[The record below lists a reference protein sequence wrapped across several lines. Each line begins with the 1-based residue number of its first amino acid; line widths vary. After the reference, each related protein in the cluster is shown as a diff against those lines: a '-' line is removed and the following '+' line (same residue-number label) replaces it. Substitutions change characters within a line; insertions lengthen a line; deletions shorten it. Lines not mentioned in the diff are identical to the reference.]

1 MWLLLNSC
9 NQWLRTHL
17 AWSNS
22 WQSWKER
29 LGTLTLL
36 LGALALL
43 RWGGRL
49 SVWQQCALWALLL
62 ATAAFMLRR
71 GWLKLFGPVLFYD
84 LIRVGRRSRYF
95 LFRVGYVGILLVL
108 LIWVYLVSPYSE
120 LASYNDA
127 PVLQRMARFAEN
139 LFSVFMIV
147 QLVLTLILT
156 PAYIAG
162 AIAEE
167 KDRKTLEYLLAT
179 DLRNREI
186 VLSKLV
192 ARLANLML
200 IVLAGLPVLSFV
212 QFFGGVD
219 PGLLLASFAATGLI
233 MVSLAGIS
241 MFCSVHSRKPRDAI
255 VITYLIVLGYHG
267 IASLTLF
274 LLNTTVAQIFLGIVM
289 GVLTAAQAYLL
300 PATPFNLEMLSVMLS
315 GLLESGAE

>member
-1 MWLLLNSC
+1 
-9 NQWLRTHL
+9 
-17 AWSNS
+17 
-22 WQSWKER
+22 
-29 LGTLTLL
+29 G
-36 LGALALL
+36 
-43 RWGGRL
+43 
-49 SVWQQCALWALLL
+49 
-62 ATAAFMLRR
+62 
-71 GWLKLFGPVLFYD
+71 
-84 LIRVGRRSRYF
+84 
-95 LFRVGYVGILLVL
+95 
-108 LIWVYLVSPYSE
+108 WVYLFGQDDSTS
-120 LASYNDA
+120 
-127 PVLQRMARFAEN
+127 LQAMATFAEN
-139 LFSVFMIV
+139 LFFMFMTV

-289 GVLTAAQAYLL
+289 GVLTAAPDYLL
-300 PATPFNLEMLSVMLS
+300 AATPFTLETLSVMLS
-315 GLLESGAE
+315 GLLESGAEPLATVVNGINSGNLIWGLIELGEATTSNVSNAFADTLLSVLRNFAIFH